1 MIVVGSSYHP
11 EETKVSEPG
20 CLENV
25 CPCGGKAAQSPA
37 AAALSGAQSIG
48 PEELALRL

>member
-1 MIVVGSSYHP
+1 MIVVGSSYYP

-25 CPCGGKAAQSPA
+25 CPCGGKAAQSLA
-37 AAALSGAQSIG
+37 AAVSGAQSIG